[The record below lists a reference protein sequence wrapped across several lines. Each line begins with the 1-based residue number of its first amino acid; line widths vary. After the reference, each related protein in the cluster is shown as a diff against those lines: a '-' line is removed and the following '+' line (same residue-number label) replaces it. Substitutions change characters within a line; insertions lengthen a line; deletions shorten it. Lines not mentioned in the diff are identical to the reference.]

1 MADANTQTSGSAAQ
15 QNPLDVLEKLLEDT
29 KKQSAGGQA
38 GGDAPA
44 APAGPTEE
52 EIAAAEKAKQI
63 AEYEA
68 LKQAH
73 ALEDQKAIEEQKK
86 VMEELQHTP
95 QYQARVDQEADKAD
109 ARQEVKDDQDG
120 LEIRQLE
127 KKKIVVNE

>member
-1 MADANTQTSGSAAQ
+1 MTDTNTPAAGAAPQ

-29 KKQSAGGQA
+29 KKQSAAAQA
-38 GGDAPA
+38 GDTPSV
-44 APAGPTEE
+44 PAGPTEE

-73 ALEDQKAIEEQKK
+73 ALEDQKAIEEQQK

-95 QYQARVDQEADKAD
+95 QYQARVDQEADKEVIK
-109 ARQEVKDDQDG
+109 QGVKDDQDG